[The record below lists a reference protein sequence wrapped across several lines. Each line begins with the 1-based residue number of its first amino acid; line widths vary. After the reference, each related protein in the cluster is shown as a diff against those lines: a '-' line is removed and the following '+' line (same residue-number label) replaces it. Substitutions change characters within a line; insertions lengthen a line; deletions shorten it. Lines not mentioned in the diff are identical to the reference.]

1 MIISGTAKWAKL
13 EVPSNNF
20 DPEKKQ
26 WSLDVCNL
34 DEDNLKV
41 AKSQKMSIKNA
52 DDDRGDYVTIKRNQ
66 IGPKAQEQSKPR
78 LIDSKM
84 NDMSGT
90 NVGNGSKVNASFR
103 TFEYKRG
110 PVAGKNGFELVGVQ
124 VVELVPYEGG
134 PDSVSSDFQSVDD
147 GYVSEDSIPFE

>member
-1 MIISGTAKWAKL
+1 
-13 EVPSNNF
+13 
-20 DPEKKQ
+20 
-26 WSLDVCNL
+26 LDVCNL

-41 AKSQKMSIKNA
+41 AKSQKMTIKNA

-66 IGPKAQEQSKPR
+66 LGPREQEQAKPR

-124 VVELVPYEGG
+124 VIELVPYEGG
-134 PDSVSSDFQSVDD
+134 PNSVNSDFQSVND
-147 GYVSEDSIPFE
+147 GYISEDSIPFE

>member
-1 MIISGTAKWAKL
+1 MIISGTAMWAKL

-20 DPEKKQ
+20 
-26 WSLDVCNL
+26 

-41 AKSQKMSIKNA
+41 AKSQKMTIKNA

-66 IGPKAQEQSKPR
+66 LGPREQEQAKPR

-124 VVELVPYEGG
+124 VIELVPYEGG
-134 PDSVSSDFQSVDD
+134 PNSVNSDFQSVND
-147 GYVSEDSIPFE
+147 GYISEDSIPFE

>member
-26 WSLDVCNL
+26 WSIDVCNL

-52 DDDRGDYVTIKRNQ
+52 DDDRGDYVTLTRNQ
-66 IGPKAQEQSKPR
+66 
-78 LIDSKM
+78 
-84 NDMSGT
+84 N
-90 NVGNGSKVNASFR
+90 
-103 TFEYKRG
+103 G
-110 PVAGKNGFELVGVQ
+110 PVGGMNGFELVGVQ

-134 PDSVSSDFQSVDD
+134 ADSTGSDFQSVDD

>member
-26 WSLDVCNL
+26 WSIDVCNL
-34 DEDNLKV
+34 DEDNLKI

-52 DDDRGDYVTIKRNQ
+52 DDDRGDYVTLKRNQ

-78 LIDSKM
+78 LIDSQM

-124 VVELVPYEGG
+124 VVELVPYEGVT
-134 PDSVSSDFQSVDD
+134 DSTGSDFQSVDD